1 MYRSW
6 QTIRPERI
14 VQDIQ
19 RWERALEAIVSVSG
33 AIVPELDTRRG
44 RRAVPFVP
52 HKDCDESVR
61 VKIAMRVCVSSRK
74 SGLGMLSIVMCHCR
88 SIYNDLRTLRVHQ
101 NTPRSENVHPT
112 ISHSCTI
119 VYTPCTKERKNWD
132 NNM

>member
-14 VQDIQ
+14 VQDVQ
-19 RWERALEAIVSVSG
+19 RWERALEAIVEVRG

-61 VKIAMRVCVSSRK
+61 VKQEKWAGYAQYSDVP
-74 SGLGMLSIVMCHCR
+74 L
-88 SIYNDLRTLRVHQ
+88 
-101 NTPRSENVHPT
+101 P
-112 ISHSCTI
+112 
-119 VYTPCTKERKNWD
+119 
-132 NNM
+132 